1 MSGNTAN
8 ITLYTM
14 IGTIYESVCE
24 ISAPAKAIL
33 SGEHAVVYGKDAIA
47 VGIDLRCTAVVKRKG
62 SEGDG
67 SGLSI

>member
-1 MSGNTAN
+1 
-8 ITLYTM
+8 M

-47 VGIDLRCTAVVKRKG
+47 VGIDLRCTAVVTRKV
-62 SEGDG
+62 SDG
-67 SGLSI
+67 NSSRLII